1 MLRRQGRDALQYGP
15 IAGPPP
21 FVDLVLAKLGA
32 EGLRVSA
39 QNLLVTVGGSQGIDL
54 VTHLLV
60 DPGDVVIV
68 EAPTFIGALQ
78 TFRNAEAD
86 LQEVPLDDGGM
97 DPEALEALLERLAR
111 EGRRAKLIYTIPT
124 FHNPAGVTLTRERRE
139 RLVAL
144 AARYG
149 VMVLEDDAYS
159 ELRYDGQP
167 LPSLYSLDREGLVF
181 QVRTFSKILAA
192 GLRLGYLV
200 APAALMA
207 RLLVLKVDVGTSPFV
222 GHLAAAF
229 AGSEPGQ
236 LDRLA
241 AHVERLIGIY
251 RGRRDALLGALA
263 EYAPPD
269 VSWTH
274 PVGGFFTWV
283 TLPPGMDAGA
293 LLPRA
298 AESGVSYIPG
308 ASYFARGDGTRH
320 LRLAFS
326 FLPPDDLVE
335 GVRRL
340 CRTIE
345 AAR

>member
-1 MLRRQGRDALQYGP
+1 M
-15 IAGPPP
+15 I
-21 FVDLVLAKLGA
+21 
-32 EGLRVSA
+32 
-39 QNLLVTVGGSQGIDL
+39 
-54 VTHLLV
+54 
-60 DPGDVVIV
+60 
-68 EAPTFIGALQ
+68 
-78 TFRNAEAD
+78 
-86 LQEVPLDDGGM
+86 
-97 DPEALEALLERLAR
+97 
-111 EGRRAKLIYTIPT
+111 
-124 FHNPAGVTLTRERRE
+124 
-139 RLVAL
+139 
-144 AARYG
+144 
-149 VMVLEDDAYS
+149 LEDDAYS

-200 APAALMA
+200 APASLHP

-229 AGSEPGQ
+229 AGSEPGR
-236 LDRLA
+236 LDRLT
-241 AHVERLIGIY
+241 AHVERLIEIY

-269 VSWTH
+269 VSWTQ

-298 AESGVSYIPG
+298 AEAGVSYIPG

-326 FLPPDDLVE
+326 FLPPEELVE

-340 CRTIE
+340 CRTID

>member
-1 MLRRQGRDALQYGP
+1 M
-15 IAGPPP
+15 
-21 FVDLVLAKLGA
+21 
-32 EGLRVSA
+32 
-39 QNLLVTVGGSQGIDL
+39 
-54 VTHLLV
+54 
-60 DPGDVVIV
+60 
-68 EAPTFIGALQ
+68 
-78 TFRNAEAD
+78 
-86 LQEVPLDDGGM
+86 
-97 DPEALEALLERLAR
+97 
-111 EGRRAKLIYTIPT
+111 
-124 FHNPAGVTLTRERRE
+124 
-139 RLVAL
+139 
-144 AARYG
+144 
-149 VMVLEDDAYS
+149 
-159 ELRYDGQP
+159 
-167 LPSLYSLDREGLVF
+167 
-181 QVRTFSKILAA
+181 
-192 GLRLGYLV
+192 
-200 APAALMA
+200 
-207 RLLVLKVDVGTSPFV
+207 
-222 GHLAAAF
+222 
-229 AGSEPGQ
+229 
-236 LDRLA
+236 
-241 AHVERLIGIY
+241 ERLIGIY